1 MQKAR
6 SQAFPSPEGSGHSPP
21 TACKH
26 TVSGTISLPSPGFFS
41 PFPHGTSS
49 LSVTSEYLALED
61 GPPSFPRNFTCSVVL
76 GNCFQKGQSHFAYGT
91 ITLYGCSFQK
101 PSAMTWFVTFRVSPK
116 TAPQPRRNLFQRFG
130 LFPFRSPLLGE
141 SLLISVP
148 GGTEMFHFPPFA
160 SHAYGFSM
168 G

>member
-101 PSAMTWFVTFRVSPK
+101 PSAMTWFGNLPGFPQNSPTTPSK
-116 TAPQPRRNLFQRFG
+116 SLSTVWAI
-130 LFPFRSPLLGE
+130 PF
-141 SLLISVP
+141 SLATTRGISVD
-148 GGTEMFHFPPFA
+148 FC
-160 SHAYGFSM
+160 SWRY
-168 G
+168 